1 MQGWVGI
8 EPVGWLFLQSSGIQT
23 ASWSKVF
30 LQGSRDVNEA
40 SWAWGCKVEAEARKS
55 EDEAEARAFQFGQ
68 KSFDSIRFSLPNR
81 FFRFDSIRQS
91 DKFAASTLIFKYG
104 EFCEGPGGVSL
115 RCGPFC
121 AISVSIRQHTL
132 ENNSSVYEHE
142 LLAFRTYSFQ

>member
-8 EPVGWLFLQSSGIQT
+8 EPVGWLPLQNSGIQT

-68 KSFDSIRFSLPNR
+68 KSFDSIRFANLINLPLLHWYSNMVSLV
-81 FFRFDSIRQS
+81 
-91 DKFAASTLIFKYG
+91 KGLAASLYA
-104 EFCEGPGGVSL
+104 VVH
-115 RCGPFC
+115 
-121 AISVSIRQHTL
+121 SVPYQYQL
-132 ENNSSVYEHE
+132 DN
-142 LLAFRTYSFQ
+142 FQQVKNV